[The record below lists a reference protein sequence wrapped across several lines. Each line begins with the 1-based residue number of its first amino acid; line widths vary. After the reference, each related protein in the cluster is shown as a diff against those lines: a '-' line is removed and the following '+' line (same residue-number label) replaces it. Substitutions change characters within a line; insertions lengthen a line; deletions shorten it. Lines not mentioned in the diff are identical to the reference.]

1 MEGQRN
7 GQLSGNFI
15 LPVTINGDQ
24 FEARSLLLFLT
35 ACVILATLVI
45 SVLVLPYL
53 ADGEAAESVDFN
65 QLLILEEVIQIL
77 EEEEKEIT
85 DAKERLATDAVINTY
100 ENRRWELYRNSLTDS
115 EKQEIQ
121 EIQGLIL
128 SIEQDGLDEA
138 YRKGEVSSNGYRFY
152 SRFISQQQHSLA
164 KQFLSFSVLAFDHS
178 TFCTDHFSSQA
189 VLAAPAAAEGC
200 IETKRYIR
208 STKIYIKN
216 SDYIFHSLSNL
227 EDVYDSSLINFFIRQ
242 RK

>member
-1 MEGQRN
+1 M
-7 GQLSGNFI
+7 
-15 LPVTINGDQ
+15 PVTINGDQ

-178 TFCTDHFSSQA
+178 TFCTDHFHPKLFWQRQQQLKDALKQRDISEVQKSISKT
-189 VLAAPAAAEGC
+189 V
-200 IETKRYIR
+200 II
-208 STKIYIKN
+208 
-216 SDYIFHSLSNL
+216 
-227 EDVYDSSLINFFIRQ
+227 FFIV
-242 RK
+242 